1 MKKLDQFV
9 LKSFVG
15 PFLAILG
22 IVIFILVLQFLWL
35 YIDELVGK
43 GLEFKVILEF
53 LMWGS
58 CQVLPLAIPLATLL
72 SSMMTLG
79 DMGEKFELTAIKAS
93 GISLARI
100 LVPMTLVGI
109 LITIGAF
116 YIGDR
121 LVPYSINQ
129 IYTMRDD
136 IGRTK
141 SEIKIPTGT
150 FYDGI
155 EGYILRVENRDK
167 KTGMM
172 YNIQV
177 YDHSTD
183 KGNTRITV
191 ADSGIIK
198 MSKSKDY
205 LTFLLYNGTNYQEKN
220 TRKYRDTTLSLQ
232 RIQFYEQEM
241 VIPLENY
248 AFHHSDSARYGEQVK
263 SMNLAS
269 LQHGHDS
276 LVNLV
281 NLGTEKHVRE
291 FNAQNGLSYK
301 SQLDTSWREKATA
314 VLAPLEIP
322 ASTSLTN
329 RQHYYERAAETAR
342 QYETHLRSQTMESYE
357 YTQLIHRT
365 DVEIWKKYA
374 QALACLLLFFIG
386 APIGA
391 ILKKGGLGTPAILS
405 LLFFVLY
412 WVIDITGERLA
423 NNGSTTA
430 FMGKFISAFVLAPIG
445 VFLTTKAIQDSS
457 IFNVDGLKRGI
468 RKVKSQIFR
477 MFRKTRIVYMG
488 TPEFS
493 VAPLDALRK
502 SGYKIVGVVTVPD
515 KPSGRGLKMNESAVK
530 KYAVAND
537 LPLLQPEKLKDEA
550 FLKDLAAWKADLF
563 VVVGFRMLPEVVWAM
578 PKLGTFNLH
587 AALLPQYRGAAPIN
601 WAVINGENITGVTT
615 FMIDKKIDTGGIILR
630 SECRVE
636 PTDTAGS
643 LHDKLMVLGSQLVV
657 ETVEGIIQN
666 NVELRVQRSFIQ
678 GAELLK
684 PAPKL
689 TRELQH
695 ICWDDTTRHI
705 YNLIRG
711 LSPYPGAFT
720 ELVPLSEGE
729 TLSGALPSVSSFAPR
744 ESEQA
749 PFHSACRRFARTGSR
764 SDAEERVSPSAEP
777 VSSEKD
783 TPSVAKKEVDAPSG
797 VSFSDAI
804 QLKVFFGE
812 MRYDLPKAAP
822 GTVLS
827 DGKTYFAVATQ
838 DGAIAITDLQLSGKK
853 RMDVKSFLLGF
864 RNPTAWTTTP
874 GTSKAE
880 IAKAAPEEDA

>member
-1 MKKLDQFV
+1 MKKLDQFL

-22 IVIFILVLQFLWL
+22 IVVFILVMQFLWL

-79 DMGEKFELTAIKAS
+79 DMGEHFELTAIKAS
-93 GISLARI
+93 GISLLRV
-100 LVPMTLVGI
+100 LLPMIGVSI
-109 LITIGAF
+109 LISIGAF

-155 EGYILRVENRDK
+155 EGYILRVDRRDK

-172 YNIQV
+172 YNILV
-177 YDHSTD
+177 YDHSAG
-183 KGNTRITV
+183 KGNTSITV

-198 MSKSKDY
+198 MSKAKDY
-205 LTFLLYNGTNYQEKN
+205 LTFQLFDGVNYQEENK
-220 TRKYRDTTLSLQ
+220 RQYRDTSLALQ
-232 RIQFYEQEM
+232 RIRFHNQEM

-248 AFHHSDSARYGEQVK
+248 AFHHSDSARYGEQVR
-263 SMNLAS
+263 SMNLES

-281 NLGTEKHVRE
+281 HEGTLRHVEEFRNQAHLGH
-291 FNAQNGLSYK
+291 QD
-301 SQLDTSWREKATA
+301 QLDTAWRSVSTTLLDPPSDKRW
-314 VLAPLEIP
+314 
-322 ASTSLTN
+322 TSLMN
-329 RQHYYERAAETAR
+329 KQYGLESAVSAARRIQGMANG
-342 QYETHLRSQTMESYE
+342 QIMDSAE
-357 YTQLIHRT
+357 YTHLIHRT

-386 APIGA
+386 APVGA
-391 ILKKGGLGTPAILS
+391 LLKKGGLGAPAVIS

-412 WVIDITGERLA
+412 WVVDITGERLA

-430 FMGKFISAFVLAPIG
+430 FVGKFISAFVLAPIG
-445 VFLTTKAIQDSS
+445 TWLTVKAVKDAS
-457 IFNVDGLKRGI
+457 IFNIDL
-468 RKVKSQIFR
+468 VKSGFRRVKSKFFR

-493 VAPLDALRK
+493 VGPLDALIK
-502 SGYKIVGVVTVPD
+502 GGYHIVGVVTVPD

-530 KYAVAND
+530 KYAVAHE
-537 LPLLQPEKLKDEA
+537 LPLLQPEKLKDED
-550 FLKDLAAWKADLF
+550 FLKDLAAWRADLF
-563 VVVGFRMLPEVVWAM
+563 VVVGFRMLPEVVWSM

-587 AALLPQYRGAAPIN
+587 AALLPQYHGAAPIN

-615 FMIDKKIDTGGIILR
+615 FMIDKRIDTGGIILR

-636 PTDTAGS
+636 PTDTAGT
-643 LHDKLMVLGSQLVV
+643 LHDKLMELGSQLVM
-657 ETVEGIIQN
+657 ETVEGLVQK

-678 GAELLK
+678 GSELLK

-689 TRELQH
+689 THELQH
-695 ICWDDTTRHI
+695 IDWNDTTRHV

-711 LSPYPGAFT
+711 LSPFPCAYT
-720 ELVPLSEGE
+720 ELVPEG
-729 TLSGALPSVSSFAPR
+729 
-744 ESEQA
+744 
-749 PFHSACRRFARTGSR
+749 
-764 SDAEERVSPSAEP
+764 
-777 VSSEKD
+777 
-783 TPSVAKKEVDAPSG
+783 DAPA
-797 VSFSDAI
+797 V

-812 MRYDLPKAAP
+812 MRYDLHAEP

-838 DGAIAITDLQLSGKK
+838 DGAIAITDLQLAGKK
-853 RMDVKSFLLGF
+853 RMDVRSFLLGF
-864 RNPTAWTTTP
+864 RNPTSYRTTP

-880 IAKAAPEEDA
+880 IAKAAPKEDE

>member
-1 MKKLDQFV
+1 MKKLDQFL

-15 PFLAILG
+15 PFFAILAI
-22 IVIFILVLQFLWL
+22 VTFILVMQFLWL

-58 CQVLPLAIPLATLL
+58 CQTLPLAIPLATLL

-79 DMGEKFELTAIKAS
+79 DMGEKFELTAMKAS
-93 GISLARI
+93 GISLARV
-100 LVPMTLVGI
+100 LVPMTIVSV
-109 LITIGAF
+109 LISIGAF
-116 YIGDR
+116 YVGDR

-155 EGYILRVENRDK
+155 EGYILRVERRDK

-177 YDHSTD
+177 YDHTVG

-198 MSKSKDY
+198 MSKAKDY
-205 LTFLLYNGTNYQEKN
+205 LTFQLFDGINYQEDN
-220 TRKYRDTTLSLQ
+220 VRKYRDTTLALQ
-232 RIQFYEQEM
+232 RIRFHSQEL

-263 SMNLAS
+263 SMNLKS
-269 LQHGHDS
+269 LYHGQDS
-276 LVNLV
+276 LNNLV
-281 NLGTEKHVRE
+281 HEGTLRHVRD
-291 FNAQNGLSYK
+291 FSKQNYINYRD
-301 SQLDTSWREKATA
+301 QLDTSWRTKATA
-314 VLAPLEIP
+314 RMEGPSDSRWKSKTEKKRGI
-322 ASTSLTN
+322 
-329 RQHYYERAAETAR
+329 EAAAAAAR
-342 QYETHLRSQTMESYE
+342 QYESVARGQTMESYD
-357 YTQLIHRT
+357 YTRLIYRT

-386 APIGA
+386 APVGA
-391 ILKKGGLGTPAILS
+391 LLKKGGLGAPAVIS
-405 LLFFVLY
+405 MLFFVLY

-423 NNGSTTA
+423 NNGATSA
-430 FMGKFISAFVLAPIG
+430 FIGKFISAFVLAPIG
-445 VFLTTKAIQDSS
+445 GFLTLKAVQDASL
-457 IFNVDGLKRGI
+457 FNIDGAKI
-468 RKVKSQIFR
+468 WFRKIKSKFFR

-493 VAPLDALRK
+493 VGPLDAILQAGHK
-502 SGYKIVGVVTVPD
+502 VVGVVTVPD

-530 KYAVAND
+530 KYAVEKG

-563 VVVGFRMLPEVVWAM
+563 VVVGFRMLPEVVWSM
-578 PKLGTFNLH
+578 PRYGTFNLH

-630 SECRVE
+630 TECHVE
-636 PTDTAGS
+636 PTDTAGDV
-643 LHDKLMVLGSQLVV
+643 HDKLMELGSQLVL
-657 ETVEGIIQN
+657 ETIEGIVQK

-678 GAELLK
+678 GSELLK
-684 PAPKL
+684 TAPKL

-695 ICWDDTTRHI
+695 IDWNDSTRHI

-711 LSPYPGAFT
+711 LSPFPCAFT
-720 ELVPLSEGE
+720 ELVPSADGE
-729 TLSGALPSVSSFAPR
+729 QQPL
-744 ESEQA
+744 
-749 PFHSACRRFARTGSR
+749 
-764 SDAEERVSPSAEP
+764 
-777 VSSEKD
+777 
-783 TPSVAKKEVDAPSG
+783 
-797 VSFSDAI
+797 
-804 QLKVFFGE
+804 QLKIYFGE
-812 MRYDLPKAAP
+812 MRMDLHAAP

-827 DGKTYFAVATQ
+827 DGKTYFAIATA
-838 DGAIAITDLQLSGKK
+838 DGAIAITDLQLAGKK

-864 RNPTAWTTTP
+864 RNPASYRTTE
-874 GTSKAE
+874 GTSRAE
-880 IAKAAPEEDA
+880 IAKAAPKEDE

>member
-1 MKKLDQFV
+1 MKKLDQFL

-15 PFLAILG
+15 PFFAILAI
-22 IVIFILVLQFLWL
+22 VTFILVMQFLWL

-58 CQVLPLAIPLATLL
+58 CQTLPMAIPLATLL
-72 SSMMTLG
+72 SAMMTLG
-79 DMGEKFELTAIKAS
+79 DMGEKFELTAMKAS

-100 LVPMTLVGI
+100 LAPMTVVAV
-109 LITIGAF
+109 LICVGAF
-116 YIGDR
+116 YVGDR

-155 EGYILRVENRDK
+155 EGYILRVERRDK

-177 YDHSTD
+177 YDHTQN
-183 KGNTRITV
+183 KGNTRLTV
-191 ADSGIIK
+191 ADSGIIR
-198 MSKSKDY
+198 MSKAKDY
-205 LTFLLYNGTNYQEKN
+205 LTFQLFDGINYQEEN
-220 TRKYRDTTLSLQ
+220 RRRYRDTSLALQ
-232 RIQFYEQEM
+232 RIQFHSQEM
-241 VIPLENY
+241 VIQLENY
-248 AFHHSDSARYGEQVK
+248 AFHHSDSARYGEQVR

-269 LQHGHDS
+269 LRHGYDS
-276 LVNLV
+276 LSNLEHQ
-281 NLGTEKHVRE
+281 GTLKHVRE
-291 FNAQNGLSYK
+291 FGSQSYIGYRE
-301 SQLDTSWREKATA
+301 QLDTGWRK
-314 VLAPLEIP
+314 LEDRP
-322 ASTSLTN
+322 RMEGPTTGRWKNL
-329 RQHYYERAAETAR
+329 QDKKHGLERAASNAR
-342 QYETHLRSQTMESYE
+342 QYESLARGHTMEAYD
-357 YTQLIHRT
+357 YTRLIYRT

-386 APIGA
+386 APVGA
-391 ILKKGGLGTPAILS
+391 LLKKGGLGAPAVIS
-405 LLFFVLY
+405 MLFFVLY

-423 NNGSTTA
+423 NNGATTA
-430 FMGKFISAFVLAPIG
+430 FIGKFISAFVLAPIG
-445 VFLTTKAIQDSS
+445 AFLTVKAVKDASL
-457 IFNVDGLKRGI
+457 FNLDGGKI
-468 RKVKSQIFR
+468 WFRKIKSKFFR

-493 VAPLDALRK
+493 VGPLDALMG
-502 SGYKIVGVVTVPD
+502 SGFKVVGVVTVPD

-530 KYAVAND
+530 KYAVEKG
-537 LPLLQPEKLKDEA
+537 LPILQPEKLKDEQ

-563 VVVGFRMLPEVVWAM
+563 VVVGFRMLPEVVWSM

-630 SECRVE
+630 TECHIE
-636 PTDTAGS
+636 PTDTAGDV
-643 LHDKLMVLGSQLVV
+643 HDKLMELGSQLVL
-657 ETVEGIIQN
+657 ETVEGLVQK

-678 GAELLK
+678 GSELLK

-695 ICWDDTTRHI
+695 IDWNDTTRHI

-711 LSPYPGAFT
+711 LSPFPCAFT
-720 ELVPLSEGE
+720 ELVTGE
-729 TLSGALPSVSSFAPR
+729 AAP
-744 ESEQA
+744 
-749 PFHSACRRFARTGSR
+749 
-764 SDAEERVSPSAEP
+764 V
-777 VSSEKD
+777 
-783 TPSVAKKEVDAPSG
+783 
-797 VSFSDAI
+797 
-804 QLKVFFGE
+804 QLKIYFGE
-812 MRYDLPKAAP
+812 MRMDLHATP

-827 DGKTYFAVATQ
+827 DGKTYLAIATE
-838 DGAIAITDLQLSGKK
+838 DGAIAITDLQLAGKK

-864 RNPTAWTTTP
+864 RNPTSYVATQ

-880 IAKAAPEEDA
+880 IAKAQPVEDE